1 MSGNATKNFT
11 TKSRGGPMTD
21 ETPEPHPQI
30 SRGGG
35 SVDGIQTVTGS
46 TFQPLVLE
54 GKGPMVVEFMSYGC
68 AHCRVME
75 PVLQQVAEMVEPK
88 EKIFRVN
95 IALEQELADSYQ
107 IEGTPTFVMFLNGTE
122 VGRVEG
128 PPPKVA
134 SVLAMVTEPFK
145 S

>member
-1 MSGNATKNFT
+1 MPGRGTKHFSTQSG
-11 TKSRGGPMTD
+11 GGPMTV
-21 ETPEPHPQI
+21 EPSELHRQSPQ
-30 SRGGG
+30 SGASG
-35 SVDGIQTVTGS
+35 DKIQTVTGN
-46 TFQPLVLE
+46 TFESLVLN
-54 GKGPMVVEFMSYGC
+54 GQGPIVVEFMSYGC

-75 PVLQQVAEMVEPK
+75 PVLQQVAQMVEPK
-88 EKIFRVN
+88 EKILRVN

-107 IEGTPTFVMFLNGTE
+107 IQGTPTFVMFLNGTE

-128 PPPKVA
+128 PPPRVS